1 MTLSKGSRAS
11 RGAGAI
17 FLSLILALAYSL
29 FIYYFNT
36 PIGPSIGSDNAMYL
50 TMGTAIA
57 EGWAPYRDIFDHK
70 GPLLFL
76 LQGAAQ
82 LFGGGYSTLS
92 IFVME
97 VLFLFACLRLC
108 AMIARAT
115 GAPQLA
121 VQLVY
126 LALTANITGGGNLS
140 EEYTNLFTLV
150 GVLCALRVFDR
161 ACRTDGWRLLL
172 QAAVMGAMAALSFL
186 TRANNALP
194 LCAMTLVLA
203 AGLLIGKRFS
213 QLGLCAGGFVLGLAA
228 AALPIVLWLAHHG
241 VIADAIYG
249 AITHNLMY
257 AETGGASRLH
267 ALLRT
272 SYGHTAILIAAVAC
286 AGALTRIRKNPML
299 ALSMIA
305 AAGAAGLAAFI
316 SHKFYQHYL
325 MIGVP
330 MAAAGA
336 AMLLAALKNAPRRV
350 NQAAQALCALIC
362 CAWLVVCSVQANGYR
377 VRARADLDAFTEDA
391 QALYALVPE
400 EERDSFMAYR
410 VEPRWYAVTEAMPSM
425 RFYFLQEILAQ
436 SDPAVMDEIVETFHA
451 EPPEWLVIYYNREF
465 GPPYDARVAE
475 LFETAYEFVD
485 SRGTYQL
492 RRLIH

>member
-17 FLSLILALAYSL
+17 LLPLILALAYSL

-36 PIGPSIGSDNAMYL
+36 PLGPSIGSDNAMYL

-57 EGWAPYRDIFDHK
+57 RGWAPYRDIFDHK
-70 GPLLFL
+70 GPLLFI

-92 IFVME
+92 VFVME
-97 VLFLFACLRLC
+97 VVFLAACLWLC
-108 AMIARAT
+108 AAIARRL
-115 GAPQLA
+115 GAPALA
-121 VQLVY
+121 VQIVY

-140 EEYTNLFTLV
+140 EEYTNLFTLI
-150 GVLCALRVFDR
+150 GLLAALRVFDGDAPVR
-161 ACRTDGWRLLL
+161 GVKLFAH
-172 QAAVMGAMAALSFL
+172 AAVMGAMAALCFL

-194 LCAMTLVLA
+194 LCAMTLMLA
-203 AGLLIGKRFS
+203 AGLLAGRRM
-213 QLGLCAGGFVLGLAA
+213 QELGLCAGGFLSGMLLAFVPVL
-228 AALPIVLWLAHHG
+228 LWLAYHG
-241 VIADAIYG
+241 VIADAVYG

-257 AETGGASRLH
+257 SGTGGASRLD

-272 SYGHTAILIAAVAC
+272 SYGHMAMLIAAIAC
-286 AGALTRIRKNPML
+286 AGAMTRIRKKPML

-305 AAGAAGLAAFI
+305 AAGAAGFAAFI

-330 MAAAGA
+330 LAAVGAG
-336 AMLLAALKNAPRRV
+336 MLLAGIQKYPRAKRAAHAALALVCCTWLLVCGVNANSAR
-350 NQAAQALCALIC
+350 L
-362 CAWLVVCSVQANGYR
+362 S
-377 VRARADLDAFTEDA
+377 ARADLDQFTRDA

-400 EERDSFMAYR
+400 EDRDSFMAYR
-410 VEPRWYAVTEAMPSM
+410 AEPRWYAASEAMPSM

-436 SDPAVMDEIVETFHA
+436 SDPAVMDEIIETFRNN
-451 EPPEWLVIYYNREF
+451 PPRWLVIYYNREF
-465 GPPYDARVAE
+465 GPPYDERAAE
-475 LFETAYEFVD
+475 IFETQYEFVD

-492 RRLIH
+492 RRLIE